1 MRLDN
6 TRLLVTDFPAC
17 YRFYRDIIGLAVNFG
32 KEHDSYASFSTTVGD
47 PSAGAYLALFGR
59 SMLAEAIGTSDR
71 PATTIA
77 QDTMMLVFEVED
89 VDTTVAHLRSLGVDF
104 VAPLTDRPEWGQRTA
119 HLRDPDGNL
128 IEIYHSIPMAH

>member
-17 YRFYRDIIGLAVNFG
+17 FRFYRDIIGLAVNFG
-32 KEHDSYASFSTTVGD
+32 EEHTSYASFSTKVGD
-47 PSAGAYLALFGR
+47 PAAGAYLALFGR
-59 SMLAEAIGTSDR
+59 ATLAEAIGTSDR
-71 PATTIA
+71 PTMTIA
-77 QDTMMLVFEVED
+77 QDTTMLVFEVED
-89 VDTTVAHLRSLGVDF
+89 VDATAEHLRSLGVDF
-104 VAPLTDRPEWGQRTA
+104 VAPPTDRPEWGQRTA

>member
-17 YRFYRDIIGLAVNFG
+17 YRFYRDILGLAVQFG
-32 KEHDSYASFSTTVGD
+32 EEHDSYASFSAKDGEHT
-47 PSAGAYLALFGR
+47 AGAYLALFGR
-59 SMLAEAIGTSDR
+59 SAMAEAIGTSDR
-71 PATTIA
+71 PATAIA
-77 QDTMMLVFEVED
+77 QDTMMLSFEVEN
-89 VDTTVAHLRSLGVDF
+89 VDTAAEHLRSLGVDF
-104 VAPLTDRPEWGQRTA
+104 VAPPTDRPQWGQRTA